1 MRNTRFAL
9 RQLRRNPGFTT
20 VAVLTFALG
29 IVVTTTI
36 FTVIYA
42 LMLAPLPYP
51 EPDQLV
57 RVWST
62 VQGRRNVSAAADY
75 LDWKSKS
82 SVFQGLHAFSSRNV
96 NLTVGERPDQVSAGV
111 VTPGFASTMGYPI
124 FLGRDFL
131 PEEGE
136 PGKDQVAILTNR
148 LWRERFG
155 AARDLVGRQI
165 RVDGKPRTVVGVLG
179 PGVGDRLPTKL
190 LVPMAFTTDQIN
202 HDFHHLFVQGRLKP
216 GVSLA
221 QANANL
227 EVVARQVAE
236 ANPRTNKGWSAVAEP
251 LRPGV
256 MTSLANTGLWLVFA
270 AVAFVL
276 LIACANVANLLLARA
291 TSRQKEIA
299 VRASLGA
306 TPGQLFRQLLTES
319 LVLAGMGA
327 AVGSALAFVFVR
339 VLVAS
344 GRIPFPPEADVS
356 VGVPV
361 LLFTLTISMLCGVLF
376 GSAPAV
382 QAMRPNVTETLKT
395 GGRSA
400 GGGRHRLRRTL
411 VIVEF
416 ALALTLLI
424 GGAAALRALL
434 SAARIDPGFRTEHLF
449 TFSLTFASDTPRA
462 ADDINAFYSLVLD
475 RISTVPGVTSASAS
489 YGIPV
494 DGTRMGLPFHLAG
507 QQIDDPSR
515 RPVSGFNMVT
525 PDYFRTFEIP
535 VTRGRA
541 ITNDDRAGGPRVAMV
556 NERFVERHLAGL
568 DPLSQRLVIEQV
580 MPGVT
585 KLGPP
590 VEWQIVGVYRNVR
603 NGGLRDVY
611 PEIDV
616 PFWQSPWPN
625 VSIVVRTERDL
636 AGLQQS
642 LAAALKP
649 VDPDLP
655 MIGVATMDQ
664 VIRGSLA
671 MEMLNAAVFGTV
683 AGLALLLAA
692 VGIYG
697 VMSFVVAQRTY
708 EIGVRMAL
716 GAGRRRVLVQV
727 LTEGTRVA
735 LAGVVLGLVGA
746 WVLGRTMQS
755 QVYGVEAMNA
765 AVFGV
770 PALTLL
776 ASGILACLMP
786 AWRAMSVDPMTAL
799 RRE

>member
-1 MRNTRFAL
+1 
-9 RQLRRNPGFTT
+9 
-20 VAVLTFALG
+20 
-29 IVVTTTI
+29 
-36 FTVIYA
+36 
-42 LMLAPLPYP
+42 
-51 EPDQLV
+51 
-57 RVWST
+57 
-62 VQGRRNVSAAADY
+62 
-75 LDWKSKS
+75 
-82 SVFQGLHAFSSRNV
+82 
-96 NLTVGERPDQVSAGV
+96 
-111 VTPGFASTMGYPI
+111 
-124 FLGRDFL
+124 
-131 PEEGE
+131 
-136 PGKDQVAILTNR
+136 
-148 LWRERFG
+148 
-155 AARDLVGRQI
+155 
-165 RVDGKPRTVVGVLG
+165 
-179 PGVGDRLPTKL
+179 
-190 LVPMAFTTDQIN
+190 
-202 HDFHHLFVQGRLKP
+202 
-216 GVSLA
+216 
-221 QANANL
+221 
-227 EVVARQVAE
+227 
-236 ANPRTNKGWSAVAEP
+236 
-251 LRPGV
+251 

-327 AVGSALAFVFVR
+327 AVGSALAFVVVR

-344 GRIPFPPEADVS
+344 GRIPFPPEADVTVS
-356 VGVPV
+356 VPV

-376 GSAPAV
+376 GSTPAV
-382 QAMRPNVTETLKT
+382 QAMRPNLTETLT
-395 GGRSA
+395 AGGRST
-400 GGGRHRLRRTL
+400 GGGRHRLRRAL
-411 VIVEF
+411 VVVEF

-434 SAARIDPGFRTEHLF
+434 SIARIDPGFRTEHLF
-449 TFSLTFASDTPRA
+449 TFSLPFSRETPRG

-494 DGTRMGLPFHLAG
+494 NGTRMGLPFHLAG
-507 QQIDDPSR
+507 QQIDDPSKR
-515 RPVSGFNMVT
+515 RVSGFNMVT

-541 ITNDDRAGGPRVAMV
+541 FTNDDRAGGPPVAMV

-590 VEWQIVGVYRNVR
+590 IEWLIVGVYRNVR

-616 PFWQSPWPN
+616 PLWQSPWPD

-642 LAAALKP
+642 LAAALKS

-664 VIRGSLA
+664 VIRGSLD
-671 MEMLNAAVFGTV
+671 MEVLNAAVFGTLV
-683 AGLALLLAA
+683 RPRIDARGRRDLWRDVIRRGAENVRNRRAHGARRRSPPRAPADPERGNARRACRHRAGSGGR
-692 VGIYG
+692 VGPRPHDAEPG
-697 VMSFVVAQRTY
+697 LRRRGH
-708 EIGVRMAL
+708 E
-716 GAGRRRVLVQV
+716 AGRP
-727 LTEGTRVA
+727 
-735 LAGVVLGLVGA
+735 
-746 WVLGRTMQS
+746 S
-755 QVYGVEAMNA
+755 
-765 AVFGV
+765 
-770 PALTLL
+770 
-776 ASGILACLMP
+776 ACP
-786 AWRAMSVDPMTAL
+786 R
-799 RRE
+799 

>member
-1 MRNTRFAL
+1 
-9 RQLRRNPGFTT
+9 
-20 VAVLTFALG
+20 
-29 IVVTTTI
+29 
-36 FTVIYA
+36 
-42 LMLAPLPYP
+42 
-51 EPDQLV
+51 
-57 RVWST
+57 
-62 VQGRRNVSAAADY
+62 
-75 LDWKSKS
+75 
-82 SVFQGLHAFSSRNV
+82 
-96 NLTVGERPDQVSAGV
+96 
-111 VTPGFASTMGYPI
+111 
-124 FLGRDFL
+124 
-131 PEEGE
+131 
-136 PGKDQVAILTNR
+136 
-148 LWRERFG
+148 
-155 AARDLVGRQI
+155 
-165 RVDGKPRTVVGVLG
+165 
-179 PGVGDRLPTKL
+179 
-190 LVPMAFTTDQIN
+190 
-202 HDFHHLFVQGRLKP
+202 
-216 GVSLA
+216 
-221 QANANL
+221 
-227 EVVARQVAE
+227 
-236 ANPRTNKGWSAVAEP
+236 
-251 LRPGV
+251 
-256 MTSLANTGLWLVFA
+256 
-270 AVAFVL
+270 
-276 LIACANVANLLLARA
+276 
-291 TSRQKEIA
+291 
-299 VRASLGA
+299 
-306 TPGQLFRQLLTES
+306 
-319 LVLAGMGA
+319 
-327 AVGSALAFVFVR
+327 
-339 VLVAS
+339 
-344 GRIPFPPEADVS
+344 
-356 VGVPV
+356 
-361 LLFTLTISMLCGVLF
+361 
-376 GSAPAV
+376 
-382 QAMRPNVTETLKT
+382 VTETLKT